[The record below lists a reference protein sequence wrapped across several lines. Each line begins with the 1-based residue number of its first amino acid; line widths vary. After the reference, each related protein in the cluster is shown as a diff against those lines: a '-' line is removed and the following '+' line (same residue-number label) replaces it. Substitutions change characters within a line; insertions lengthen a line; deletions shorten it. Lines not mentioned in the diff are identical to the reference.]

1 MSERV
6 FNLPNVITLL
16 RLAAVPIVAWLILQQ
31 RWEAACWLFLA
42 AAVSDGIDGLLAR
55 WLNQLTQL
63 GAALDTV
70 ADKALGLV
78 TLVMLTQAH
87 AIPLWVT
94 LAILLRDS
102 VIVLGALSYRGL
114 AGHLEIHP
122 TWLGKT
128 HMFAEFTLLALV
140 LGGLAGLLAL
150 DDWRQPL
157 FVTVFAIA
165 VVSGVQYVWIWSAKA
180 RRERADPSRSDALH
194 CNGRC
199 CWRADSQPD
208 LTRYMAASAA
218 RIRAS
223 SSVPSSGYSA

>member
-6 FNLPNVITLL
+6 FNLPNVISLL
-16 RLAAVPIVAWLILQQ
+16 RLAAVPVVAWLIMQQ

-55 WLNQLTQL
+55 WLNQMTQL

-70 ADKALGLV
+70 ADKALGVV
-78 TLVMLTQAH
+78 TLVLLTQAG

-102 VIVLGALSYRGL
+102 IIVLGALSYRGM

-128 HMFAEFTLLALV
+128 HMFAEFALLALV
-140 LGGLAGLLAL
+140 LADLAQVLQL
-150 DDWRQPL
+150 DEWLTAL
-157 FVTVFAIA
+157 FVTVFIIA
-165 VVSGVQYVWIWSAKA
+165 VVSGVQYVWIWGAKA
-180 RRERADPSRSDALH
+180 RRERA
-194 CNGRC
+194 
-199 CWRADSQPD
+199 
-208 LTRYMAASAA
+208 AA
-218 RIRAS
+218 RLK
-223 SSVPSSGYSA
+223 PH

>member
-16 RLAAVPIVAWLILQQ
+16 RLAAVPGVAWLILQQ

-42 AAVSDGIDGLLAR
+42 AAVSDGIDGMLAR
-55 WLNQLTQL
+55 WLDQMTRF

-70 ADKALGLV
+70 ADKALGVV
-78 TLVMLTQAH
+78 TLVMLTKAG

-128 HMFAEFTLLALV
+128 HMFAELSLLALV
-140 LGGLAGLLAL
+140 LGDLGGVLAL
-150 DDWRQPL
+150 DVWRLPL
-157 FVTVFAIA
+157 FATVFVIA
-165 VVSGVQYVWIWSAKA
+165 VASGVQYVWIWGAKA
-180 RRERADPSRSDALH
+180 RRERVA
-194 CNGRC
+194 
-199 CWRADSQPD
+199 
-208 LTRYMAASAA
+208 TRL
-218 RIRAS
+218 RPR
-223 SSVPSSGYSA
+223 